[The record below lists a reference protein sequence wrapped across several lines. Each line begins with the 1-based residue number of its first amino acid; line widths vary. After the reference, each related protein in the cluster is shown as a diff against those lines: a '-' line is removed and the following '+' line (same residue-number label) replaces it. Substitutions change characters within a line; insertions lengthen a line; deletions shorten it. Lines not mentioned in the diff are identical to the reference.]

1 MNVHEF
7 QRRAEECRR
16 LAAAVSDSR
25 AKASWLRSAPY
36 DIGREAAVGRCGTRR
51 ISGNKSL
58 LAKCPARKE
67 GDKFAPIEISA
78 AMRTHF
84 QLSQGAATWRRF
96 EFRRL
101 NMIERARFIELCVAY
116 EWEED
121 AAGSTGQMI
130 PPSQWDVDDKA
141 EMTALLDLAGRT
153 DQGRPSSR

>member
-1 MNVHEF
+1 MILEEKLQLDDVEPAEF
-7 QRRAEECRR
+7 QEIE
-16 LAAAVSDSR
+16 
-25 AKASWLRSAPY
+25 
-36 DIGREAAVGRCGTRR
+36 
-51 ISGNKSL
+51 SL